1 MAKETIKQWSPIW
14 KKEAELTIDPF
25 ASIVNASASPNE
37 TMNRGFDLL
46 TDVSPQSPVVK
57 TIQASNYV
65 TYTFYAYTVTA
76 GTQQGIPQTIVI
88 DRDCTCV
95 EVYCQ
100 CEVAPGA
107 TKATTIDVNLNGT
120 TIFTTQA
127 NRPSITG
134 TGKLANGLPNVT
146 AFTNNQQL
154 TMDVDV
160 NTGVAAKL
168 SVYVRCR
175 T

>member
-1 MAKETIKQWSPIW
+1 MANDKPKSWSPIW

-25 ASIVNASASPNE
+25 SSIVNASASPNK

-46 TDVSPQSPVVK
+46 TDVSPQSPIL
-57 TIQASNYV
+57 TASNYV

-88 DRDCTCV
+88 DRNCTCV
-95 EVYCQ
+95 EVYIQ
-100 CEVAPGA
+100 LEVAPGA
-107 TKATTIDVNLNGT
+107 GKTLTIDVNLGGT

-134 TGKLANGLPNVT
+134 TGKVANGLPNVS